1 MDYKVRLEMEDKHQA
16 KKIGLNSRLRGKAIP
31 PTIWTA
37 AYFNRLN
44 ANEKLMLL
52 YLITLITKQPP
63 ELHETTLSTLTF
75 RTGIE
80 EQFIESILSK
90 LESKN
95 LIIKSEYENGIYI
108 SIVWENIRK

>member
-1 MDYKVRLEMEDKHQA
+1 MDYKVRVEMEEKHQA
-16 KKIGLNSRLRGKAIP
+16 KKIGFNSRLRGKAIP
-31 PTIWTA
+31 PTIWTTT
-37 AYFNRLN
+37 YFLKLN
-44 ANEKLMLL
+44 VTEKLMML

-80 EQFIESILSK
+80 EQFIKPILTK
-90 LESKN
+90 LENEN
-95 LIIKSEYENGIYI
+95 LIIKSEHENGIYI